1 MLLTFGEKF
10 YLYSEKQLF
19 AKEYVNL
26 NYYNNIIIVSVW
38 LFIVSTM
45 TKTEQSSIERLFF
58 LRIQFNQ
65 NNFFRLLFS

>member
-1 MLLTFGEKF
+1 MLLTLGEKF
-10 YLYSEKQLF
+10 YLYSGKHLF

-45 TKTEQSSIERLFF
+45 TKTK
-58 LRIQFNQ
+58 
-65 NNFFRLLFS
+65 FS